1 MKRTI
6 MHIDYKLPSFVLL
19 CSGICF
25 GELIGIIIAILDRDL
40 LGIVTGACLGIF
52 LGLAGT
58 TFSFITIWIFNTF
71 ADNMGGWQIKLEETP
86 PQDISHEKGSFP
98 Q

>member
-40 LGIVTGACLGIF
+40 LGIVEQQREAAF
-52 LGLAGT
+52 
-58 TFSFITIWIFNTF
+58 
-71 ADNMGGWQIKLEETP
+71 GGSPDAAP
-86 PQDISHEKGSFP
+86 P
-98 Q
+98 